1 MSYFSGKKIIFP
13 LPPFK
18 QMRKSLIQHQKY
30 INLAMHLSKNLILI
44 MNCSKSTRSN
54 YKVVNVILS
63 TNQYIIFQPN

>member
-30 INLAMHLSKNLILI
+30 INLAMQLSKNLILI